1 MNRTDP
7 TWTDTQREMRKLQ
20 NHLRQA
26 LAVRKRLNFDL
37 GLEEDE
43 MHTEISTMIE
53 TIDFEISVF
62 DSLLNDDDDDELDT
76 DEGGKDAWRGKDA

>member
-1 MNRTDP
+1 
-7 TWTDTQREMRKLQ
+7 MRKLQ

-43 MHTEISTMIE
+43 MHTEIAAMIA
-53 TIDFEISVF
+53 TVDAEITVF
-62 DSLLNDDDDDELDT
+62 DSLLNGDDDELDT
-76 DEGGKDAWRGKDA
+76 DKGGKDAWRGKDA

>member
-1 MNRTDP
+1 MTTTDP

-26 LAVRKRLNFDL
+26 LAVRKRLNSDL

-62 DSLLNDDDDDELDT
+62 DSLLNDDDELDT

>member
-1 MNRTDP
+1 MTTTDP
-7 TWTDTQREMRKLQ
+7 TWADTQREMRKLQ

-37 GLEEDE
+37 DLEHDE
-43 MHTEISTMIE
+43 MVTTLKEMISTC
-53 TIDFEISVF
+53 DAEIAVF
-62 DSLLNDDDDDELDT
+62 DSLLSGDDELDT